1 MAKKKAEAK
10 EFTVEEKLEAL
21 YRLQTVVS
29 EIDRI
34 RTIRGELPIEVQE
47 LEDEIEGRKTR
58 RARYSS
64 DIDQLNKY
72 IADRK
77 QMVAQSQELI
87 EKYTKQLDE
96 VRNNREYDA
105 LTKEIEYQNLEIQF
119 SEKKMNEDRATIA
132 QITEHMARLD
142 EETEGR
148 QLDLDQKRAELE
160 EIISETKQDEERLRM
175 EAKEI
180 EEVIEPRLLTAFKR
194 TRKASRNG
202 LSVVRI
208 EREACAGCFNKI
220 PPQRQLDVKLR
231 KKIIVCEYC
240 GRILVD
246 PEMAEEIDKKT
257 SKWD

>member
-1 MAKKKAEAK
+1 M
-10 EFTVEEKLEAL
+10 
-21 YRLQTVVS
+21 
-29 EIDRI
+29 
-34 RTIRGELPIEVQE
+34 
-47 LEDEIEGRKTR
+47 
-58 RARYSS
+58 
-64 DIDQLNKY
+64 
-72 IADRK
+72 
-77 QMVAQSQELI
+77 
-87 EKYTKQLDE
+87 
-96 VRNNREYDA
+96 RNNREYDA

-119 SEKKMNEDRATIA
+119 SEKKISEDQASIA
-132 QITEHMARLD
+132 QLTEQLARLD

-148 QLDLDQKRAELE
+148 QLDLDQKRKELE
-160 EIISETKQDEERLRM
+160 EIVSETKQDEERLRM

-180 EEVIEPRLLTAFKR
+180 EELIEPRLLAAFKR

-246 PEMAEEIDKKT
+246 PEMAEEIDKKA

>member
-21 YRLQTVVS
+21 YKLQTVVS

-58 RARYSS
+58 KAKYSS
-64 DIDQLNKY
+64 EIEQLNKY
-72 IADRK
+72 ITDRK
-77 QMVAQSQELI
+77 HMISQSQELI

-119 SEKKMNEDRATIA
+119 SEKKISEDQASIA
-132 QITEHMARLD
+132 QLTEQLARLD

-148 QLDLDQKRAELE
+148 QLDLDQKRKELE
-160 EIISETKQDEERLRM
+160 EIVSETKQDEERLRM

-180 EEVIEPRLLTAFKR
+180 EELIEPRLLTAFKR

-208 EREACAGCFNKI
+208 QREACAGCFNKI

-246 PEMAEEIDKKT
+246 PEMAEEIDKKA